1 MSGKDA
7 SEATKTAY
15 NYLKANASTISN
27 TISLNNHDYVLNVQN
42 LNGYDMTRDLA
53 LSTLIALASISLSK
67 PTIDSL
73 VVLGTITIGGTLQR
87 LDDLA
92 DTLQV
97 AHDSGAKKVLLPM
110 TSAADLGNVP
120 PELMSTFSILF
131 YSSVEDAV
139 FKALGV
145 S

>member
-1 MSGKDA
+1 
-7 SEATKTAY
+7 
-15 NYLKANASTISN
+15 
-27 TISLNNHDYVLNVQN
+27 VQN